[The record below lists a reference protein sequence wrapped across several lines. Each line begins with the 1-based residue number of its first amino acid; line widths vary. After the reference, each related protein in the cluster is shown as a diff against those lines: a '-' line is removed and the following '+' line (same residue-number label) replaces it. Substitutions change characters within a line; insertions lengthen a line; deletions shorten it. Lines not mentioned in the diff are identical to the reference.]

1 MKKTIKKA
9 QKGSKS
15 PLVKKKPI
23 TDMQRDEMGKP
34 VTPKQKA
41 EWMKA
46 ENEMIDYKGRSAD
59 SYPGGKEKKKAPTKP
74 VKSKMKTGGKLTKA
88 KSGSKTSAKKC
99 KYGCK

>member
-1 MKKTIKKA
+1 MKTIKKA

-41 EWMKA
+41 EWMKG

-59 SYPGGKEKKKAPTKP
+59 SYPGGKGAKKDTIKKTI
-74 VKSKMKTGGKLTKA
+74 KSKMKTGGKVTKA